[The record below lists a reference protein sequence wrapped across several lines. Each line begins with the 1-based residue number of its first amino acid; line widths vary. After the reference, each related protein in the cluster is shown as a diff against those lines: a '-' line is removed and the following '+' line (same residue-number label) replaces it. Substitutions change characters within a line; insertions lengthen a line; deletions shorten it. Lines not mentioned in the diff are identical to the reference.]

1 MQITTDFLILGS
13 GIAGLSFA
21 LRAQEHGQVV
31 VVTKRAADEAATSW
45 AQGGISA
52 VLSPEDSFEKHVDD
66 TMVAGAGLCH
76 QVVADICAREAP
88 EAIRWLS
95 ETGARFSRAD
105 DGQYELGREG
115 VTASDAS
122 CTPATSRGA
131 RSSAPCSTPCA
142 LRPTSRCSSGTWAS
156 I

>member
-1 MQITTDFLILGS
+1 MQISTDFLILGS

-31 VVTKRAADEAATSW
+31 VVTKRTAEESATSW

-76 QVVADICAREAP
+76 QVVVDICAREAP
-88 EAIRWLS
+88 EAIKWLAA
-95 ETGARFSRAD
+95 TGARFSR
-105 DGQYELGREG
+105 
-115 VTASDAS
+115 
-122 CTPATSRGA
+122 
-131 RSSAPCSTPCA
+131 
-142 LRPTSRCSSGTWAS
+142 
-156 I
+156 